1 MTDRDP
7 LVRVFTRVC
16 AALIVCLATL
26 SGGCAGKNFQPP
38 VELDVNL
45 LRERAISAVE
55 DNIRVSAAVPGRV
68 ESSEIFGIDLSEQHI
83 QPVWLEIEN
92 NSDRVVYFLQTGL
105 DPEYFSPGEVVF
117 AFRGSLSDDG
127 KNRLGK
133 HIEGLSFRDPI
144 DPRST
149 VSGFV
154 FTNSDRE
161 TKFVTVD
168 LLSREWST
176 HLTLMVPIP
185 DRLLSDSHVEKVL
198 AMISEAD
205 PVHVED
211 ESRLRTLLEHLPC
224 CAADENGVQSD
235 PLNVVLIGGLG
246 ATGPALLRRKYHYAP
261 ASPLYLF
268 GRPQDLAL
276 KKGDRWIA
284 AQPHV
289 LRVWLTNI
297 RYHGKIVWIGQI
309 STPLGGRFA
318 GAPGDESVAITDP
331 DVDEARFDFIQ
342 DAIYSQMVSEFGL
355 VKGVGPVASASPRTT
370 PGGSTY
376 HTDGL
381 RAVMIF
387 DREPTSLSA
396 IEFLSW
402 ERLVDHIHQ

>member
-1 MTDRDP
+1 MTDRKP
-7 LVRVFTRVC
+7 FVLVFTRIC
-16 AALIVCLATL
+16 AGLIVCLATL
-26 SGGCAGKNFQPP
+26 SGGCANKTFQPP
-38 VELDVNL
+38 VKLDINL
-45 LRERAISAVE
+45 LRERAVSTVE
-55 DNIRVSAAVPGRV
+55 DSIRVSAAVPGRV
-68 ESSEIFGIDLSEQHI
+68 ESLEIFGIDLSEEHI

-105 DPEYFSPGEVVF
+105 DPEYFSPGEIVF

-149 VSGFV
+149 ISGFV
-154 FTNSDRE
+154 FTNIDQE

-176 HLTLMVPIP
+176 HLTLLAPIP
-185 DRLLSDSHVEKVL
+185 DRSLTESHVAKVL
-198 AMISEAD
+198 AMITETD
-205 PVHVED
+205 PIHVDD
-211 ESRLRTLLEHLPC
+211 ESHLRTLLERLPC
-224 CAADENGVQSD
+224 CAADENGIQGE
-235 PLNVVLIGGLG
+235 PLNVVLIGDLET
-246 ATGPALLRRKYHYAP
+246 TGPALLRRKFRYAP

-276 KKGDRWIA
+276 KKGSRWIA

-289 LRVWLTNI
+289 LRVWLTRI
-297 RYHGKIVWIGQI
+297 RYRGKLVWIGQI

-318 GAPGDESVAITDP
+318 GASDDASIAITDP
-331 DVDEARFDFIQ
+331 DVDEARFDLIQ
-342 DAIYSQMVSEFGL
+342 DAIFSQLVTEIGL
-355 VKGVGPVASASPRTT
+355 VKGVGPVASASPRRT
-370 PGGSTY
+370 PGGSAY

-387 DREPTSLSA
+387 DREPTSLSEL
-396 IEFLSW
+396 EFLSW
-402 ERLVDHIHQ
+402 ERLVDH

>member
-7 LVRVFTRVC
+7 FVLVFTRIC

-26 SGGCAGKNFQPP
+26 SGGCAGKNFHPP

-45 LRERAISAVE
+45 LRERAVSAAE

-68 ESSEIFGIDLSEQHI
+68 ESSEIFGIDLLEKHI

-92 NSDRVVYFLQTGL
+92 NSDRAIYFLQTGL
-105 DPEYFSPGEVVF
+105 DPEYFSPGEIVF

-149 VSGFV
+149 ISGFV

-176 HLTLMVPIP
+176 HLTLVVPIP
-185 DRLLSDSHVEKVL
+185 DGSVSESHVAKVR

-211 ESRLRTLLEHLPC
+211 ESRLRTLLEQLPC
-224 CAADENGVQSD
+224 CAADENGIQSD
-235 PLNVVLIGGLG
+235 PLNVVLIGELDT
-246 ATGPALLRRKYHYAP
+246 TGPALLRRRYRYAP
-261 ASPLYLF
+261 VSPLYLF

-276 KKGDRWIA
+276 KKGDRWVA

-289 LRVWLTNI
+289 LRVWLTKI
-297 RYHGKIVWIGQI
+297 RYHGKLVWIGQI

-318 GAPGDESVAITDP
+318 GAFGDESVAITDP
-331 DVDEARFDFIQ
+331 DVDEARFDLIQ
-342 DAIYSQMVSEFGL
+342 DAIYSQLVTEIGL
-355 VKGVGPVASASPRTT
+355 VKGVGAVASASPRRT
-370 PGGSTY
+370 PGGSVY

-381 RAVMIF
+381 RAVMVF
-387 DREPTSLSA
+387 DREPTSLSG

-402 ERLVDHIHQ
+402 ERLVDH